1 MHLNIIWNYKIYTFD
16 YFRVLTQKKQYG
28 EIILPL
34 QAVME
39 VMQHFNSY
47 MDIPQ
52 VKQLSDQVRVQVV
65 SLISRI
71 KYIFLNIYFFR
82 LLKVHQIQD
91 ELAQQI
97 TADFKQA
104 FSGQNPKHF
113 NQLTEGCLVLSV
125 LHPKVKYAH

>member
-1 MHLNIIWNYKIYTFD
+1 MNYESRIIFSH

-52 VKQLSDQVRVQVV
+52 VKQLSDQVSTPITFLANYKVF
-65 SLISRI
+65 SLLMC
-71 KYIFLNIYFFR
+71 F
-82 LLKVHQIQD
+82 
-91 ELAQQI
+91 
-97 TADFKQA
+97 
-104 FSGQNPKHF
+104 
-113 NQLTEGCLVLSV
+113 
-125 LHPKVKYAH
+125 